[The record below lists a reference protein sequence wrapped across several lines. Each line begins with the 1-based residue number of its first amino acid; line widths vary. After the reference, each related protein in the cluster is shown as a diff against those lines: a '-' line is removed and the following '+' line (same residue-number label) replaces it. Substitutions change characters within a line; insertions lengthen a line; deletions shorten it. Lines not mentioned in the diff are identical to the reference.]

1 MDVNTGFITSGL
13 PPVLMV
19 HGWAGSFARTWQM
32 SGVETLLQE
41 TGRNVVGIDLLGHGT
56 AEKPH
61 DASAY
66 SDISLPIRQSAPDL
80 QVDAVGFSLGAI
92 ALLHAA
98 TINPSMFRKLILL
111 GIGDKIF
118 EPHDPKESELIISG
132 IDGTA
137 EIENTLA
144 RQFGNYARHSDN
156 DPLALR
162 AVLQRPR
169 GAVFTKEN
177 ASAITAEVLVIVGDR
192 DFVLPADRLVQ
203 SFKNST
209 FKLLKNCDHFAST
222 DNFSFID
229 AMLDFFK
236 D

>member
-1 MDVNTGFITSGL
+1 MDVNTGVAISGL
-13 PPVLMV
+13 PPVLMI

-41 TGRNVVGIDLLGHGT
+41 TGRNVGGIDLLGHGT

-169 GAVFTKEN
+169 DAVFTREN

-203 SFKNST
+203 SFKNSK

>member
-1 MDVNTGFITSGL
+1 MDVNTGVATSGL

-66 SDISLPIRQSAPDL
+66 SDLSLPIRQSAKDM

-98 TINPSMFRKLILL
+98 TIKPNMFRKLILL
-111 GIGDKIF
+111 GVGDKIF

-156 DPLALR
+156 DPLALK
-162 AVLQRPR
+162 AVLKRSR
-169 GAVFTKEN
+169 GAVFNKAN

-192 DFVLPADRLVQ
+192 DFVLPADQLAQ
-203 SFKNST
+203 SFKKAT

>member
-1 MDVNTGFITSGL
+1 
-13 PPVLMV
+13 
-19 HGWAGSFARTWQM
+19 
-32 SGVETLLQE
+32 
-41 TGRNVVGIDLLGHGT
+41 
-56 AEKPH
+56 
-61 DASAY
+61 
-66 SDISLPIRQSAPDL
+66 
-80 QVDAVGFSLGAI
+80 
-92 ALLHAA
+92 
-98 TINPSMFRKLILL
+98 MFRKLILL
-111 GIGDKIF
+111 GVGDKIF
-118 EPHDPKESELIISG
+118 EPHDTKESELIISG
-132 IDGTA
+132 IEGTA

-169 GAVFTKEN
+169 GAVFTIEN
-177 ASAITAEVLVIVGDR
+177 ASTITAEVLVIVGDR
-192 DFVLPADRLVQ
+192 DFVLPANRLAQ
-203 SFKNST
+203 SFKNAK

>member
-1 MDVNTGFITSGL
+1 MDVNTGVMSTGL

-19 HGWAGSFARTWQM
+19 HGWAGSFARTWQL

-41 TGRNVVGIDLLGHGT
+41 SGRNVVGVDLLGHGT

-61 DASAY
+61 DPLAY
-66 SDISLPIRQSAPDL
+66 SDLSSPIRLAANNGV
-80 QVDAVGFSLGAI
+80 VDAVGFSLGAI

-98 TINPSMFRKLILL
+98 TLNPKMFRKLILL
-111 GIGDKIF
+111 GIGDQIF
-118 EPHDPKESELIISG
+118 QPHDPKESALIISG

-137 EIENTLA
+137 EIGNTLA
-144 RQFGNYARHSDN
+144 RQFGNYSRQSDN
-156 DPLALR
+156 DPLALK

-169 GAVFTKEN
+169 DAPFTKVN
-177 ASAITAEVLVIVGDR
+177 ASAVTAQVLVVVGDR
-192 DFVLPADRLVQ
+192 DFVLPAEQLAQ
-203 SFKNST
+203 SFKNAR

-222 DNFSFID
+222 ENFSFID
-229 AMLDFFK
+229 AMLEFFK